1 MSTAESTSN
10 ETPATARTSLGA
22 TALIG
27 AVLLVVAVVFAAS
40 STWYQA
46 FMAVHVS
53 FVVIWVGGGAF
64 LTLMALLAERRD
76 DPNELLVVARQ
87 AAFAG
92 ERIFAPAGLVVFA
105 MGIAM
110 VLDGHLGFGHFWI
123 IFGLVGF
130 LSTFLT
136 GILVLAPLP
145 KKVSAIIESHGP
157 EAPESRAAVSK
168 ILLLARADIALLL
181 LVVVDMVTKPF
192 S

>member
-1 MSTAESTSN
+1 MSTAETTTN
-10 ETPATARTSLGA
+10 ETSSSTRGPLGI

-27 AVLLVVAVVFAAS
+27 AVLLVVAVIFAAS
-40 STWYQA
+40 SSWYA
-46 FMAVHVS
+46 TFMAVHVS
-53 FVVIWVGGGAF
+53 FVVIWIGGGAF
-64 LTLMALLAERRD
+64 LTIMALLAQRKND
-76 DPNELLVVARQ
+76 SAELGVIARQ

-92 ERIFAPAGLVVFA
+92 EKIFAPSGLIVVA

-123 IFGLVGF
+123 IFGLLGF

-136 GILVLAPLP
+136 GLLVLGPMAKRLA
-145 KKVSAIIESHGP
+145 KTQESLGP
-157 EAPESRAAVSK
+157 DAPESRAAMDR
-168 ILLLARADIALLL
+168 ILLIARADIAVLL